1 MLALAMAGGTMYVL
15 NRQWPEHPIQFM
27 DFLPLWAIMLV
38 AIHLDM
44 AIRGRMRRRRCRVM
58 GMDKPDETKS
68 KDLLAAAPRVVNVG
82 LEMFAIN
89 VAAHG
94 ARVVHVQWSPPA
106 GGDSRLAGLLD
117 KLRR

>member
-1 MLALAMAGGTMYVL
+1 
-15 NRQWPEHPIQFM
+15 
-27 DFLPLWAIMLV
+27 
-38 AIHLDM
+38 
-44 AIRGRMRRRRCRVM
+44 
-58 GMDKPDETKS
+58 MDKPDDTKS

-89 VAAHG
+89 LAAQG
-94 ARVVHVQWSPPA
+94 AKVDGIKVVHVQWSPPA